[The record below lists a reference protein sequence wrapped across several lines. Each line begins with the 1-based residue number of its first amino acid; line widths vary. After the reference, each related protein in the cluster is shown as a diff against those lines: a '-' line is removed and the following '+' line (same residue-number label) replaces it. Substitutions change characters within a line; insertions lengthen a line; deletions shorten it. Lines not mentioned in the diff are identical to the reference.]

1 MDYGYASGA
10 IKARETRLLDKTKLA
25 KLFNIKEED
34 FRNSLVDM
42 GYGATSE
49 SLEGIV
55 NAELNATRKFLK
67 TLTPDNPTMDL
78 FYLQNDAQNVKVIYK
93 SKIFGIPNDNLVD
106 TGVINKTVLVDAI
119 QKENYDHI
127 PNEYAEL
134 LKEIAAKAEGVKSAR
149 LLSSAID
156 KCVFKYIFT
165 KLESAKDEALKV
177 YFNTFVNFANILT
190 LIRCQTLNWGLDKFQ
205 EMYLPYGTYAKEDF
219 ISAYSLAGEGLAKH
233 FIKKDYGEKISK
245 CLKAYTEDLDL
256 SKLEKSLD
264 ELKLVVMK
272 DFSLQFSTVGPLV
285 YYYLEKQ
292 AEAKNIRMIYS
303 NHNTDVSDLLE
314 Y

>member
-1 MDYGYASGA
+1 M
-10 IKARETRLLDKTKLA
+10 
-25 KLFNIKEED
+25 
-34 FRNSLVDM
+34 
-42 GYGATSE
+42 
-49 SLEGIV
+49 
-55 NAELNATRKFLK
+55 
-67 TLTPDNPTMDL
+67 
-78 FYLQNDAQNVKVIYK
+78 
-93 SKIFGIPNDNLVD
+93 
-106 TGVINKTVLVDAI
+106 
-119 QKENYDHI
+119 
-127 PNEYAEL
+127 
-134 LKEIAAKAEGVKSAR
+134 
-149 LLSSAID
+149 
-156 KCVFKYIFT
+156 
-165 KLESAKDEALKV
+165 
-177 YFNTFVNFANILT
+177 
-190 LIRCQTLNWGLDKFQ
+190 
-205 EMYLPYGTYAKEDF
+205 
-219 ISAYSLAGEGLAKH
+219 AGEGLAKH

>member
-10 IKARETRLLDKTKLA
+10 IKARETRLLDKVKLA
-25 KLFNIKEED
+25 KLLNQKDEE
-34 FRNSLVDM
+34 FRTSLVDM
-42 GYGATSE
+42 GYGAASDN
-49 SLEGIV
+49 LEGIV
-55 NAELNATRKFLK
+55 NFELSSTRKFLAS
-67 TLTPDNPTMDL
+67 LTPDNPIMDL
-78 FYLQNDAQNVKVIYK
+78 FYLQNDAQNIKVIYK

-106 TGVINKTVLVDAI
+106 SGVINKNVLVDAI

-134 LKEIAAKAEGVKSAR
+134 LREIGHKVEGVKSAR
-149 LLSSAID
+149 LLSSIID
-156 KCVFKYIFT
+156 NCVFKYIFGQ
-165 KLESAKDEALKV
+165 LENVKDEALKV

-245 CLKAYTEDLDL
+245 SLKAYTEDLDL

-264 ELKLVVMK
+264 ELKLVVLK
-272 DFSLQFSTVGPLV
+272 DYSLQFSTVGPLV